1 MNVVAENE
9 LNLQVWKRQQKKKK
23 NAKKAEKAK
32 ASSSITVE
40 KKGKK
45 YTADTVSA
53 EEIMKRRNT
62 AYKFLV

>member
-1 MNVVAENE
+1 METTA
-9 LNLQVWKRQQKKKK
+9 KKKQK
-23 NAKKAEKAK
+23 AKKIEKAK

-45 YTADTVSA
+45 YTAETVSA

>member
-1 MNVVAENE
+1 MCECQTGLDFYTCYTA
-9 LNLQVWKRQQKKKK
+9 KKKK

>member
-1 MNVVAENE
+1 METTA
-9 LNLQVWKRQQKKKK
+9 KKKK

>member
-1 MNVVAENE
+1 METAA
-9 LNLQVWKRQQKKKK
+9 KKKK
-23 NAKKAEKAK
+23 YVKKAEKAK
-32 ASSSITVE
+32 VSSSITIE
-40 KKGKK
+40 KNGKK